1 MMGMQQTKTKGC
13 AMKIGIPRERKALE
27 GRVALVP
34 AAVRELTA
42 DGVRVLVESGA
53 GTKAGFA
60 DADFMEAGAGIV
72 SSLEEIYACDLVVKV
87 KEPQPEEFALLR
99 PGLQLFCYLHLAACP
114 EVLRQLLDKQ
124 VTAFAFET
132 LTIGGRLPLLAPM
145 SAIAGR
151 IAVQIGMHYL
161 QQPEGG
167 AGLLLGGVMNTPP
180 GKVVVLGAGTAG
192 SHAAIMASALGADVW
207 VLDQSEAALEALHSQ
222 HRSINC
228 LRYDERALAML
239 LPDADLLIGAVL
251 LPGAEAP
258 RLVSRAL
265 LAKMPKGRVVVDI
278 AIDQGGCIEGIR
290 ATDWRAPLYWE
301 DGLGFA
307 AVTNMPG
314 AVPRTSAQ
322 ALSRAILPHVRFLGT
337 GDWKK
342 DKIFQS
348 ALATENG
355 QIRHP
360 ALRSIPA

>member
-1 MMGMQQTKTKGC
+1 
-13 AMKIGIPRERKALE
+13 MKIGIPRERKALE
-27 GRVALVP
+27 GRVALAP
-34 AAVRELTA
+34 AAVA
-42 DGVRVLVESGA
+42 DLVKDGGEVRVETGA
-53 GTKAGFA
+53 GLKAGFS
-60 DADFMEAGAGIV
+60 DEDYRRAGAVITETLA
-72 SSLEEIYACDLVVKV
+72 SIYDCDLVVKV
-87 KEPQPEEFALLR
+87 KEPQDEELPLLR
-99 PGLQLFCYLHLAACP
+99 PGLMLFCYLHLAACP
-114 EVLRQLLDKQ
+114 HVLSALLDKH
-124 VTAFAFET
+124 VTSFAFET
-132 LTIGGRLPLLAPM
+132 LSVGGRLPLLAPM

-180 GKVVVLGAGTAG
+180 GKVVVLGAGVAG

-222 HRSINC
+222 HRAINA

-239 LPDADLLIGAVL
+239 MPEADLLIGAVL

-258 RLVSRAL
+258 RLVSREL
-265 LAKMPKGRVVVDI
+265 LKRMPRGRVVVDI

-290 ATDWRAPLYWE
+290 PTDWRQPLYWE

-322 ALSRAILPHVRFLGT
+322 ALSRAILPHVRFLASGEAWRN
-337 GDWKK
+337 DRA
-342 DKIFQS
+342 FHS
-348 ALATENG
+348 ALATEG
-355 QIRHP
+355 GKIMHP
-360 ALRSIPA
+360 ALKT

>member
-1 MMGMQQTKTKGC
+1 
-13 AMKIGIPRERKALE
+13 MKIGIPRERKPLE
-27 GRVALVP
+27 GRVALTP
-34 AAVRELTA
+34 AAVRELIA
-42 DGVRVLVESGA
+42 DGNEVRVETGA
-53 GTKAGFA
+53 GVKAGFA
-60 DADFMEAGAGIV
+60 DADFRQSGAIIAD
-72 SSLEEIYACDLVVKV
+72 SLAEIYACDLVVKV
-87 KEPQPEEFALLR
+87 KEPQPEEFPLLR
-99 PGLQLFCYLHLAACP
+99 PGLMLFCYLHLAACP
-114 EVLRQLLDKQ
+114 DVLAQLLEKR

-132 LTIGGRLPLLAPM
+132 VTVGGRLPLLAPM

-180 GKVVVLGAGTAG
+180 GKVVVLGAGVAG

-228 LRYDERALAML
+228 LRYDERALTML
-239 LPDADLLIGAVL
+239 APDTDLLIGAVL

-265 LAKMPKGRVVVDI
+265 LAKLPRGRVVVDI

-290 ATDWRAPLYWE
+290 PTDWRAPLYWE

-342 DKIFQS
+342 DQVFHT

-355 QIRHP
+355 VIRHP
-360 ALRSIPA
+360 ALLPA